1 MESYFEMTDQNHR
14 AINYGQLR
22 AQPVESLSAI
32 YAVIAG
38 CEHASPQ
45 LIANIIES
53 TSFSKMHAQE
63 SGGELRTRYGA
74 TLTPGDPS
82 EPESMKARKGKG
94 GDDMLIT

>member
-38 CEHASPQ
+38 CEHASLR
-45 LIANIIES
+45 LIANVIES
-53 TSFSKMHAQE
+53 TSFSKMFHNKAVGNFVLDTEQL
-63 SGGELRTRYGA
+63 LRLEIHLNQRA
-74 TLTPGDPS
+74 
-82 EPESMKARKGKG
+82 
-94 GDDMLIT
+94 